1 MIEDHE
7 LGARCSDGISD
18 FLRFAGTDEQAR
30 IGITPRAADRR
41 DDLGT
46 GRTRP
51 FDEFLAIR
59 LEVGT
64 GKFEMDEQRPLA
76 RLRTFKHAS
85 AREDAGTAG
94 VDQEDDESEAPYSP
108 ATPPASASQMR

>member
-7 LGARCSDGISD
+7 LGARFSDGISE

-46 GRTRP
+46 GRTRQ

-64 GKFEMDEQRPLA
+64 GQFEMDEQRLLA

-85 AREDAGTAG
+85 ARTDAGTEG
-94 VDQEDDESEAPYSP
+94 VAQEAEETGDPSL
-108 ATPPASASQMR
+108 PASPTG

>member
-1 MIEDHE
+1 MDRPPPRST
-7 LGARCSDGISD
+7 LTDPLFPYPTL
-18 FLRFAGTDEQAR
+18 FLSTDEQAR

-46 GRTRP
+46 GRTRQ

-64 GKFEMDEQRPLA
+64 GKFEMDEQRLLA

-85 AREDAGTAG
+85 ARADAGTAG
-94 VDQEDDESEAPYSP
+94 VDQEDDYSEAPSLPASP
-108 ATPPASASQMR
+108 SASAS